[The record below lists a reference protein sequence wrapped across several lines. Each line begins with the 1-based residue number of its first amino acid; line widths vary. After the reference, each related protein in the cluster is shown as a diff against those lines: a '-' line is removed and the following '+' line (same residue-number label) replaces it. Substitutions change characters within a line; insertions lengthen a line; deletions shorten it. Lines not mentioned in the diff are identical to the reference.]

1 LDTHNNNQSNTSE
14 MIIGK
19 NRYIVT
25 THFKENGRET
35 AEDKLLRIVADRI
48 SGAKTSRKQSP
59 APLPI

>member
-14 MIIGK
+14 MMIGK

-25 THFKENGRET
+25 TYFNENGRET
-35 AEDKLLRIVADRI
+35 AEDKLLKIVADRI
-48 SGAKTSRKQSP
+48 SGMKTSRKPSP